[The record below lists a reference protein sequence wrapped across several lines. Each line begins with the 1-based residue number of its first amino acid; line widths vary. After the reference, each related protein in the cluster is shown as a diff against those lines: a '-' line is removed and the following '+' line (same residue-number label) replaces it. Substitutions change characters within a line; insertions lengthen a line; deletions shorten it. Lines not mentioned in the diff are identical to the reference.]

1 METGLDL
8 IVVLLY
14 LSVLIISIVAI
25 VKYFYLCSDVTNL
38 RKEINEINEH
48 LFDILEQLEKLT
60 NRNKKDEAK

>member
-14 LSVLIISIVAI
+14 LSAIIISIVAI
-25 VKYFYLCSDVTNL
+25 VKYFHLCSDVANL
-38 RKEINEINEH
+38 RNEINEH

-60 NRNKKDEAK
+60 ESNKKNEEK

>member
-1 METGLDL
+1 METGLDV

-14 LSVLIISIVAI
+14 LSAIIISIVAI

-38 RKEINEINEH
+38 RKELNDH

-60 NRNKKDEAK
+60 ESNKKNEEK

>member
-14 LSVLIISIVAI
+14 LSAIIISIVA
-25 VKYFYLCSDVTNL
+25 VVNYFYLCSDVTNL
-38 RKEINEINEH
+38 RKELNDH

-60 NRNKKDEAK
+60 ERNKKNEEK

>member
-14 LSVLIISIVAI
+14 LSAIIISIVAI

-38 RKEINEINEH
+38 RKELNDH

-60 NRNKKDEAK
+60 ESNKKNEEK

>member
-1 METGLDL
+1 METGLDV

-14 LSVLIISIVAI
+14 LSAIIISIVAI

-38 RKEINEINEH
+38 RKELNDH

-60 NRNKKDEAK
+60 ESNKKDEEK

>member
-14 LSVLIISIVAI
+14 LSAIIISIVAI

-38 RKEINEINEH
+38 RKELNYH

-60 NRNKKDEAK
+60 ESNKKNEEK

>member
-14 LSVLIISIVAI
+14 LSAIIISIVAV

-38 RKEINEINEH
+38 RKELNDH

-60 NRNKKDEAK
+60 ERNKKNEEK

>member
-14 LSVLIISIVAI
+14 LSAIIISIAAI

-38 RKEINEINEH
+38 RKELNDH

-60 NRNKKDEAK
+60 ERNKKNEAK

>member
-14 LSVLIISIVAI
+14 LSAIIISIVAV

-38 RKEINEINEH
+38 RKELNDH

-60 NRNKKDEAK
+60 DRNKNDEAK